1 MIKLFEYKELSRI
14 EDRSERLKK
23 KMEFQNY
30 LRVNNLVTFDQVKA
44 HLESEPFHYRLKVDE
59 AVYPSLYCIC
69 ATEKSPSNEKWMRE
83 CNGLIVEKETNKVVC
98 YTFDKMEDMEEGTVN
113 PVMDAG
119 SSHLELSIEGTLMR
133 VYYYGGRWM
142 LSTKK
147 CVNAAKARWLSKR
160 SFQEL
165 FEEVFPVDAF
175 GRMDVNSC
183 YSFILCHPEN
193 NMVVQ
198 YSAPQIFHI
207 STREM
212 NTFQEM
218 DVDIGIQKVP
228 HQPVVDGDLSIL
240 TTLASMTELS
250 YEGYVLVDG
259 YYHRQK
265 FMSNIYKKARDVWG
279 NTNYRF
285 YRYLELRK
293 SGEEALLEYLTFFPH
308 DKDVFAGF
316 EVQFVSL
323 CQHVLE
329 VYMKKNVEKKG
340 TVPFY
345 LKRLIFDIHGEFLK
359 TRVMTDII
367 KVMDWMT
374 KLDVKLICH
383 MYHHWQEMLR
393 NPEHGVSAG
402 GGAGMVMDA

>member
-1 MIKLFEYKELSRI
+1 
-14 EDRSERLKK
+14 
-23 KMEFQNY
+23 MEFQNY

-44 HLESEPFHYRLKVDE
+44 HLETEPYHFRLKVDE
-59 AVYPSLYCIC
+59 AVYPSLYCVC

-83 CNGLIVEKETNKVVC
+83 CNGLIVEKETNKIVC
-98 YTFDKMEDMEEGTVN
+98 YTFDKMEDMPEGTVN
-113 PVMDAG
+113 PVMDATT
-119 SSHLELSIEGTLMR
+119 SHLELSIEGTLMR

-175 GRMDVNSC
+175 ERLDVDCC
-183 YSFILCHPEN
+183 YSFVLCHPEN

-198 YSAPQIFHI
+198 YPTAQIFHI
-207 STREM
+207 STRHM
-212 NTFQEM
+212 DTMQEM
-218 DVDIGIQKVP
+218 EVDIGIQKVP
-228 HQPVVDGDLSIL
+228 RQEVVGGDLSIL
-240 TTLASMTELS
+240 TGLATTSDLS

-259 YYHRQK
+259 QYHRQK
-265 FMSNIYKKARDVWG
+265 FVSKIYEKAREVWG

-285 YRYLELRK
+285 FRYLELRK
-293 SGEEALLEYLTFFPH
+293 IGEEAVEEYLRFFPH
-308 DKDVFAGF
+308 DKTSFAEH
-316 EVQFVSL
+316 EVQFISL
-323 CQHVLE
+323 CQHVLD
-329 VYMKKNVEKKG
+329 VYIKKNVEKKG

-359 TRVMTDII
+359 TRVMTDLV
-367 KVMDWMT
+367 KVMDWIQ

-383 MYHHWQEMLR
+383 MYHHWHNPMGQALGADGSMQESV
-393 NPEHGVSAG
+393 NNHTGVSAG
-402 GGAGMVMDA
+402 GGAGMVMEE